1 MSRCSWLRNMTKLSK
16 MSAWQRRRTPYVL
29 FWTGK
34 MFRLFSAPL
43 KRAPTRDL
51 YGDEKGAS
59 LVEYAIIVGLVV
71 TSTVASINII
81 SGKVGSVWT
90 DLNSRWQ
97 GPPPPNPPWD
107 GLGPSP
113 DGGEAVAGAS
123 DGAGETAY

>member
-1 MSRCSWLRNMTKLSK
+1 MCF
-16 MSAWQRRRTPYVL
+16 

-34 MFRLFSAPL
+34 MFRRFSASL
-43 KRAPTRDL
+43 KRAPTRGL
-51 YGDEKGAS
+51 CADEKGAS

-71 TSTVASINII
+71 TSTIASINII

-97 GPPPPNPPWD
+97 GSPPPNPPWD

-113 DGGEAVAGAS
+113 DGGEAVAGAPG
-123 DGAGETAY
+123 GAGGAAY